1 HFPTSNSAKHEGRAL
16 PPSSQPVLGCRMSQ
30 NPQKVARHSPKPC
43 PSDTPGGILG
53 GSTPYPP
60 PRQAGLP
67 KGNTMCRPVK
77 CRNCGKT
84 TWAGCGEHVDQ
95 VKASV
100 PADQW
105 CTCTRENPKPSGG
118 FLAGLLG
125 RK

>member
-1 HFPTSNSAKHEGRAL
+1 
-16 PPSSQPVLGCRMSQ
+16 
-30 NPQKVARHSPKPC
+30 
-43 PSDTPGGILG
+43 
-53 GSTPYPP
+53 
-60 PRQAGLP
+60 
-67 KGNTMCRPVK
+67 MCRPVK

-105 CTCTRENPKPSGG
+105 CTCTRENSGSSSSSGG
-118 FLAGLLG
+118 FLAGLFG